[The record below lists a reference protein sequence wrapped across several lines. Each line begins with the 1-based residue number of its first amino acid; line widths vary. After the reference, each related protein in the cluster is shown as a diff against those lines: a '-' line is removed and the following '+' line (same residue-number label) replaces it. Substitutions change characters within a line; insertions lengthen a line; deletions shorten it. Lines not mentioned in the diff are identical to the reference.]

1 MVLGGQRGLNVWK
14 WGGFCNK
21 SNYQGVWCPRIRE
34 EQSMTTAT
42 EQKKATRAGNY
53 FISNYPP
60 FSFWS
65 EGANPEVEEAYAQL
79 AQAETPLGLYHH
91 IPFCRKRCH
100 FCYFRVYTDKSAADI
115 KQYLDATLQELEMMA
130 KKPLIQG
137 RQPKFIYFGGG
148 TPSYLS
154 AKQLGELT
162 DRMKKILPWDEAEE
176 VAFECEPGTLNEGK
190 LKAIKDIGVTRLS
203 LGIENFDDHILEING
218 RAHRSKEVGRA
229 YERARAEGFEQINID
244 LIAGMIEE
252 TEENWQRNIE
262 KTIELSP
269 ESVTIYQMEIPY
281 NTTIYKEMK
290 DAGKLVAPV
299 ADWETKRRWVKEA
312 FAALESA
319 GYTIGSGYTAVKNP
333 AKTKFLYRDLL
344 WGGADLLGLGV
355 ASFSHAAGV
364 HYQNLTEIDEYTKAI
379 SEGVMPTKRSF
390 RTTEEQRMIR
400 EFILQMKLG
409 KVDGDYFAQKFGVD
423 VLNRW
428 SGELAQLSEEKLLSV
443 QSGQILLERDGLL
456 CVDNILHDFF
466 LPEHRT
472 DRIV

>member
-1 MVLGGQRGLNVWK
+1 MDSLK
-14 WGGFCNK
+14 
-21 SNYQGVWCPRIRE
+21 
-34 EQSMTTAT
+34 EQKIDNFTCELTLSLAHLETLMSKAA
-42 EQKKATRAGNY
+42 EFKKATRAGNY

-65 EGANPEVEEAYAQL
+65 GDQNDQVTEAYD
-79 AQAETPLGLYHH
+79 QAPKEGTPLGLYHH
-91 IPFCRKRCH
+91 IPFCRRRCH
-100 FCYFRVYTDKSAADI
+100 FCYFRVYTDKNADEI
-115 KQYLDATLQELEMMA
+115 KHYLDSTVRELEMMA
-130 KKPLIQG
+130 RKPLIEG
-137 RQPKFIYFGGG
+137 RKPQFIYFGGG

-154 AKQLGELT
+154 AKQLGDLT
-162 DRMKKILPWDEAEE
+162 DRMKALVSWDDAEE
-176 VAFECEPGTLNEGK
+176 VAFECEPGTLNPGK
-190 LKAIKDIGVTRLS
+190 LAAIKDLGVTRLS

-229 YERARAEGFEQINID
+229 YERAQAENFDQINID

-262 KTIELSP
+262 KTIELAP
-269 ESVTIYQMEIPY
+269 DSVTIYQMEIPY

-290 DAGKLVAPV
+290 DTGKLVAPV
-299 ADWETKRRWVKEA
+299 ADWQTKRRWVKEA

-319 GYTIGSGYTAVKNP
+319 GYAIKSGYTAVKDP
-333 AKTKFLYRDLL
+333 EKTKFIYRDSL

-355 ASFSHAAGV
+355 ASFSHAGGV

-379 SEGVMPTKRSF
+379 EAGQMPTKRSF

-409 KVDGDYFAQKFGVD
+409 KVESAYFDDKFGVD
-423 VLNRW
+423 VLSRW
-428 SGELAQLSEEKLLSV
+428 ARELDQLQGEELLKV
-443 QSGQILLERDGLL
+443 EGDRILLERDGLL
-456 CVDNILHDFF
+456 CVDNILHEFF